1 MLAIP
6 IFVSSLCDLKRA
18 SRHSVIFV
26 GLARNI
32 YIRCTYG
39 IFGLE
44 ITKYTEQRLVSIFH
58 TGLYPFFTQ
67 ACIHFSQGLVSIF
80 YKGLYPFFTKACI
93 LFLQRLASTYHK
105 SLYPYFTKACIHFLQ
120 RLFTKAGIRFS
131 RHPFTLP
138 VADHLSSSCTALCAQ
153 GPHAQF

>member
-1 MLAIP
+1 MMLAIP

-58 TGLYPFFTQ
+58 TGLYPLFTR
-67 ACIHFSQGLVSIF
+67 ACIHFLQRLVSIF
-80 YKGLYPFFTKACI
+80 HKGLYPFFTKACI
-93 LFLQRLASTYHK
+93 HLSQELVSIFHK
-105 SLYPYFTKACIHFLQ
+105 GLYPFLTKAFHKGWYP
-120 RLFTKAGIRFS
+120 LF
-131 RHPFTLP
+131 
-138 VADHLSSSCTALCAQ
+138 
-153 GPHAQF
+153 